1 VLAITHTIFQ
11 LQVKPNSGN
20 WEWETNE
27 MLAITFSGI
36 LTLDRKER
44 WGDKEFVKRVAIL
57 TLADLERIDHTC
69 RNKIGSNINLNL
81 PNAVGRLKIDWKQ
94 LVWMVRHGLKHKN
107 TDSNIR
113 ATKLQSR
120 IGNVVC

>member
-1 VLAITHTIFQ
+1 MDSYCESNNH
-11 LQVKPNSGN
+11 
-20 WEWETNE
+20 
-27 MLAITFSGI
+27 SGI
-36 LTLDRKER
+36 LSSNRKER
-44 WGDKEFVKRVAIL
+44 EGYKEFVKRVAIP
-57 TLADLERIDHTC
+57 TLAGLEHIDHTC

-94 LVWMVRHGLKHKN
+94 LIWMVRHGLKHKN

-120 IGNVVC
+120 IGNGNC

>member
-1 VLAITHTIFQ
+1 MKCCCESNNI
-11 LQVKPNSGN
+11 
-20 WEWETNE
+20 
-27 MLAITFSGI
+27 SGI

-44 WGDKEFVKRVAIL
+44 WGDKEFVKRVAISK
-57 TLADLERIDHTC
+57 LADLERIDHTC

-120 IGNVVC
+120 IGYVIYQK